1 MGFLG
6 SLAVRSGHTERPL
19 TFNLDGKLTAG
30 GAGRRVAC
38 ALLCTQYQS
47 AHQRRSE
54 LTDKG
59 VVTRNGM
66 HRHLRERR
74 FFLKEKVGVDE
85 RFGWQQPDKRPAGMG
100 QRQ

>member
-1 MGFLG
+1 M
-6 SLAVRSGHTERPL
+6 
-19 TFNLDGKLTAG
+19 
-30 GAGRRVAC
+30 
-38 ALLCTQYQS
+38 
-47 AHQRRSE
+47 
-54 LTDKG
+54 DKG
-59 VVTRNGM
+59 VVTRHDV